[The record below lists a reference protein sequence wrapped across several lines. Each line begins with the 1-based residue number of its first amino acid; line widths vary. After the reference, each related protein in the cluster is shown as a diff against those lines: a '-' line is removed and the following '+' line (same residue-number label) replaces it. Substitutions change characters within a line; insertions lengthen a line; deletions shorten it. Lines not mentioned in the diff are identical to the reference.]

1 MSKEL
6 GKVLLFLRKRQ
17 NMTQKS
23 IADKLKIDRSSY
35 SNYERG
41 VTEPDSKSLKKLADM
56 LGVSVDYLL
65 TGESD
70 ERKVADT
77 KSAEFR
83 RDNQVGLLAKD
94 ELEFL
99 LLYRL
104 LDSEDREKIQKA
116 MEDILEKD

>member
-77 KSAEFR
+77 KPAEFR

-104 LDSEDREKIQKA
+104 LGSEDREKIQKA